1 MKTAARIVGRFFAMA
16 LLQAF
21 LGCQNGRCQQVADLV
36 FTNKFATFTNLQGE
50 KFTGAELIHADAT
63 QVVFK
68 TNNIFG
74 AVKFTNLSTATLESL
89 GIPLSR
95 LNLAHELEVQKAKA
109 LADRQAILNDEQE
122 KLLDPTKL
130 TKLNIDSVIFKD
142 HDPLYGQ
149 VYWCTVRQNNGPAT
163 KLFVAR
169 LPDAIQTFFDRR
181 AAVAQDISTISDHI
195 DSENARIAAATAD
208 LNQAQNQVMPEI
220 TFMPVGADSG
230 ANTVN
235 VTPESINEAKDQVL
249 AWHKQLEDA
258 HAELGK
264 LNHDAPSATAVL
276 VLRSRFMH
284 NLFPVIICAPPRVE
298 PSGDTQ

>member
-1 MKTAARIVGRFFAMA
+1 MKTAVRFVGRFFALA
-16 LLQAF
+16 LLQVF
-21 LGCQNGRCQQVADLV
+21 FGCQDGQCQQAANLA

-50 KFTGAELIHADAT
+50 TFIHAELIEADAT

-95 LNLAHELEVQKAKA
+95 LDLAKELQVQKAKA
-109 LADRQAILNDEQE
+109 IADRQVIFQDEQE
-122 KLLDPTKL
+122 KLLDSRNL

-142 HDPLYGQ
+142 NDPLYGQ
-149 VYWCTVRQNNGPAT
+149 VYWCAVRQNNGPVT

-169 LPDAIQTFFDRR
+169 LPDAIRTFFDRR
-181 AAVAQDISTISDHI
+181 ATVAQDIATISDHI

-208 LNQAQNQVMPEI
+208 LNQAQNQVNPEI

-249 AWHKQLEDA
+249 AWHKQLDDA
-258 HAELGK
+258 QAELDK
-264 LNHDAPSATAVL
+264 LNHDAPSATAVF
-276 VLRSRFMH
+276 VLRSRFLH
-284 NLFPVIICAPPRVE
+284 NLFPVIICAQPKVE